1 MTPSLSILHAQH
13 HHVWR
18 APAPACPRL
27 ISLASAISRNL
38 LRVSPC
44 GARAGPPGAL
54 QTPCPLQ
61 SSGAPAGRRH
71 RTPWPSPKE
80 PALPPAT
87 SPLTLLPAAH
97 SQPHPRPARPGSPR
111 RDAPPRLSA
120 PLPREGPRLLQG
132 TNHTHGHAPSPPPLP
147 AATERSDFRGSRR
160 PPPLPYASLL
170 PACRRAGALQTRPR
184 SPPSL
189 SPEPWAFSTL
199 ATAHAPTLGWV
210 EAKLC
215 RKGGRPRCG
224 GPQEARPRGWQG
236 ASSVCEVTAG
246 SPNVVPIPGL
256 QAALGPPGSRGH
268 WLWGQVRQTQWALG
282 VLLWEMVRPG
292 GGLATSAWGPHPSR
306 DSTQPLADKS
316 VPTHGCPVQPIRAHH
331 SHSCTPNHTG
341 PCTQGQQSV
350 PRRVACCTLSDH
362 TLLPTALP
370 PGHTQARGSWA
381 RRHTHA
387 HMHTARWHQPSL
399 PDRLCRPMLPC
410 SAHTWRSP
418 CAHTDSCHTHS
429 PAHTWANSVHI
440 PMNEDTREDV
450 EEGGM

>member
-1 MTPSLSILHAQH
+1 M
-13 HHVWR
+13 
-18 APAPACPRL
+18 
-27 ISLASAISRNL
+27 
-38 LRVSPC
+38 
-44 GARAGPPGAL
+44 
-54 QTPCPLQ
+54 
-61 SSGAPAGRRH
+61 
-71 RTPWPSPKE
+71 
-80 PALPPAT
+80 
-87 SPLTLLPAAH
+87 
-97 SQPHPRPARPGSPR
+97 
-111 RDAPPRLSA
+111 
-120 PLPREGPRLLQG
+120 
-132 TNHTHGHAPSPPPLP
+132 
-147 AATERSDFRGSRR
+147 
-160 PPPLPYASLL
+160 
-170 PACRRAGALQTRPR
+170 
-184 SPPSL
+184 
-189 SPEPWAFSTL
+189 
-199 ATAHAPTLGWV
+199 
-210 EAKLC
+210 
-215 RKGGRPRCG
+215 
-224 GPQEARPRGWQG
+224 
-236 ASSVCEVTAG
+236 
-246 SPNVVPIPGL
+246 PIPGL

-282 VLLWEMVRPG
+282 VLLWELVRPG

-387 HMHTARWHQPSL
+387 HVHTARWHQPSL

-450 EEGGM
+450 EGGGM